1 MNNKKID
8 SRDIVELC
16 RNKGFLAKQLYAINT
31 QSAGDLDKVM
41 AHVEEHLAFQVE
53 LEHQGIMFAAGP
65 VFADNGSTW
74 LGEGL
79 VIIRSESLIDAERIA
94 ASDPMHRSGARTYQ
108 VRPWL
113 VNEGSITVRISYSD
127 GKYEVL

>member
-79 VIIRSESLIDAERIA
+79 VIIRAESLIDAEKIA

-113 VNEGSITVRISYSD
+113 VNEGSMTVRISYSD
-127 GKYEVL
+127 GKCEVL

>member
-8 SRDIVELC
+8 SRDIVKLC
-16 RNKGFLAKQLYAINT
+16 RNKGFLAKQMYAINT

-79 VIIRSESLIDAERIA
+79 VIIRAESLIDAERIA

-127 GKYEVL
+127 GKCEVL

>member
-16 RNKGFLAKQLYAINT
+16 RNKGFLAKQLFSIST
-31 QSAGDLDKVM
+31 HSAGNLDKVM
-41 AHVEEHLAFQVE
+41 EHVEEHLAFQVE
-53 LEHQGIMFAAGP
+53 LEREGIMFAAGP
-65 VFADNGSTW
+65 IFADNGSAW

-79 VIIRSESLIDAERIA
+79 VIVRAASLADAERIA
-94 ASDPMHRSGARTYQ
+94 ASDPMHRSGARTYC

-113 VNEGSITVRISYSD
+113 VNEGSMTVRVSYST
-127 GKYEVL
+127 GQCEVL